1 MKFYG
6 SAMIIAV
13 ILGGQHYAEVNAINL
28 RQSSQLEEPTGQ
40 YTPVNEDTKEDG
52 QMVDDFLPPGFD
64 DGIIP
69 ELREIEEDVNLDP
82 ELKAL
87 WESINNEDLPNYN
100 GIMTLA

>member
-1 MKFYG
+1 
-6 SAMIIAV
+6 
-13 ILGGQHYAEVNAINL
+13 
-28 RQSSQLEEPTGQ
+28 
-40 YTPVNEDTKEDG
+40 
-52 QMVDDFLPPGFD
+52 MVDDFLPPGFD